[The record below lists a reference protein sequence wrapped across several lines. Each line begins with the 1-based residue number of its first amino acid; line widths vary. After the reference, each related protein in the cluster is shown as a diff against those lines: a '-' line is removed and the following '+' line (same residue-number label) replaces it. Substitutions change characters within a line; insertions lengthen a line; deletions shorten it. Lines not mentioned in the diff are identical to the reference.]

1 MVDTN
6 TTLPTETKM
15 KTQHRL
21 KKKDKRS
28 KINNPPSISCITHIC
43 DKLTYKISKKL
54 HWNIWLTLIMPPIQ
68 WRNTIGALA
77 IIFVFGYSA
86 SNIQELVEL
95 LTKKT
100 SIVTKTANTNTT
112 KGIGLK
118 NNVSQ
123 LASSMLSNHSEDGNQ
138 DVTQIKA
145 IDYNSSNEDNGKHDD
160 QQAEVSI
167 YPQESSFP
175 FATYQDA
182 VLPLTNWE
190 IESSK
195 IDQKCD
201 DFRPS
206 HVPRYC
212 CIGTVP
218 HPLEKGRCNKPQPVY
233 DMLTHY
239 ATSYLDNIPVITSI
253 MNNNN
258 NAESL
263 PKQDCDFC
271 RIIDYLFLYNWT
283 LAFQGDSIMYQHWN
297 GIHCEMLNRGYNVT
311 PLGHSFTKNVTGE
324 YGIIEIHSYRI
335 SRIPWQQQQQ
345 ATTSTSSDNILGTVT
360 ISFYFMYRPYISDIR
375 EFLLQH
381 DIIVFDHGL
390 HWTPRKPYL
399 YQHDMTTLLSTY
411 KNSKSKLVAWRQT
424 TAQHFDTPG
433 GFYYRMRSVNYTC
446 TAINTTMEGTY
457 GKRIGPNFYYDFM
470 KKAIAANNM
479 TLLDTSDPDFL
490 MNIPASRSNEDSN
503 NEIVVLPYYDFTIPL
518 HYLHPY
524 ECTHYCHHPHMWLPV
539 WRWLRI
545 AFERTVA
552 IENNK
557 LI

>member
-1 MVDTN
+1 MTRQS
-6 TTLPTETKM
+6 L
-15 KTQHRL
+15 
-21 KKKDKRS
+21 
-28 KINNPPSISCITHIC
+28 
-43 DKLTYKISKKL
+43 
-54 HWNIWLTLIMPPIQ
+54 MPPIQ

-77 IIFVFGYSA
+77 IGFVFGCIVC
-86 SNIQELVEL
+86 NIQELVEL
-95 LTKKT
+95 LAKQA
-100 SIVTKTANTNTT
+100 SIVTKATAYTNTT

-123 LASSMLSNHSEDGNQ
+123 FALSMLNNHRDNGNQ
-138 DVTQIKA
+138 DVKQITA

-167 YPQESSFP
+167 YRQESSFS
-175 FATYQDA
+175 FASYQEA

-201 DFRPS
+201 NVRPS
-206 HVPRYC
+206 HVPKYC

-218 HPLEKGRCNKPQPVY
+218 HRLEKRYCKKPQPVY

-239 ATSYLDNIPVITSI
+239 ATSYLDNIPVNTSI

-258 NAESL
+258 NNAISL
-263 PKQDCDFC
+263 PKQGCDFC

-311 PLGHSFTKNVTGE
+311 PLGHTFIKNVTGE

-335 SRIPWQQQQQ
+335 SRIPWQQQQEQ
-345 ATTSTSSDNILGTVT
+345 QQSTTSTTSTSSDNISGTVT

-381 DIIVFDHGL
+381 DVIVFDHGL
-390 HWTPRKPYL
+390 HWTPREPDL
-399 YQHDMTTLLSTY
+399 YQFDMTTLLSTY
-411 KNSKSKLVAWRQT
+411 KNSKKLKLVAWRQT

-433 GFYYRMRSVNYTC
+433 GFYFRMASSSNNNNNNC
-446 TAINTTMEGTY
+446 TAINTTTMDGTY
-457 GKRIGPNFYYDFM
+457 YYDKEIGPNFYYDFM
-470 KKAIAANNM
+470 KKAIAASNM
-479 TLLDTSDPDFL
+479 TLLDASDPNFL
-490 MNIPASRSNEDSN
+490 LNIPVSSRSNKDSST
-503 NEIVVLPYYDFTIPL
+503 NEIVVLPYNEFTIPL

-524 ECTHYCHHPHMWLPV
+524 ECTHYCHHPHLWLPV

-545 AFERTVA
+545 ALERTVA
-552 IENNK
+552 IENK
-557 LI
+557 KY